1 MNSSFPRAYRRNLT
15 LGTLTLLL
23 LFTAGLP
30 AQSVWTNSAGGAWG
44 TAANWSP
51 NGIPNAV
58 DAVVTTSNA
67 LVITTNVNG
76 SGNFPYTFGILYC
89 GSGVIGGASGASSS
103 QQLKAAVSSGMPVIN
118 VAGGGTFFYSVIYG
132 SQGFNKTGAGELTFR
147 YNSYAQPFT
156 GNVLIT
162 AGMLTPQQDSSLGNA
177 TNAVIIAGGAT
188 LNGKSSVT
196 TQTLT
201 ITAARKIILNAP
213 GGAAQL
219 GTYAFGYTNI
229 IQGNISES
237 AAGSGLLIT
246 GQGAVI
252 LAGTNTY
259 TGPTTVSSGT
269 LTLTGSGALGS
280 GNYAANLA
288 ISNTASFIYHS
299 TGTQTLAGVVSGNGS
314 LMQMGP
320 GTLTL
325 AGANTGSNAI
335 LIYAGTLTL
344 GTGGA
349 LAAGSSITLAAGA
362 TLDVSGLG
370 GTANFTLGTNASL
383 TSSGNTAPATIKGG
397 AGGTVSLSNRPL
409 TLTFDG
415 TNPALTVSLGTLNLG
430 GQTITINS
438 TNTLT
443 NGTYN
448 LIRVDS
454 GNLLHSGSFVLAGTA
469 TNGAAG
475 RTLGFATNAGI
486 AYVQLILSGYTN
498 IAPPS
503 LPPLCLIRTNNNLNV
518 SWPSNGLGGVLWAQT
533 NSVNTG
539 LSTRWYPWFNPS
551 GGTNFII
558 PIGKTNPSVFFR
570 LSSGYYASYNLTN
583 MLTNWDG
590 HYELADTNVPAS
602 NAITNISDTTY
613 TWAILRGS
621 DNFSFI
627 VDNEGS
633 GPVQT
638 NGVDSKS
645 RSELYVPMHFYT
657 NGQPNTVCGHIH
669 YVIPPVTDFGSNNN
683 PYWVM
688 QVYHPTG
695 KPMCLLSLDGNGVPG
710 LGVYTYMQA
719 DGTAAGEIST
729 PFALTTPP
737 YTTLGDVRS
746 TNGFTLAFKMDFAAD
761 STNSLTAQI
770 TLNASPTNVYSA
782 TCAVPMQ
789 SSLVPFTDGSEFYLK
804 FGSYNAGGAHHH
816 AKVSVSTFDLWSETP
831 FPVTPVRG
839 VGVYYIPALQ
849 RQTNAGNYNHLN
861 IQ

>member
-1 MNSSFPRAYRRNLT
+1 MNTSFPSAYSPKIT
-15 LGTLTLLL
+15 LVTLAILFLITARLL
-23 LFTAGLP
+23 
-30 AQSVWTNSAGGAWG
+30 AQSVWTNNAAGAWG

-67 LVITTNVNG
+67 VVVTTNVNG
-76 SGNFPYTFGILYC
+76 SGSYPYTFGTLYC
-89 GSGVIGGASGASSS
+89 GSGVIGGVNGASSS
-103 QQLKAAVSSGMPVIN
+103 QQLKAAVSSGIPVIN
-118 VAGGGTFFYSVIYG
+118 VASGGTFFYSVIYG

-156 GNVLIT
+156 GNVLIS

-177 TNAVIIAGGAT
+177 TNAVIIANGAT
-188 LNGKSSVT
+188 LNGKSSVS
-196 TQTLT
+196 TQTLSVS
-201 ITAARKIILNAP
+201 AARKIILNAP

-219 GTYAFGYTNI
+219 STYAFGYTNI
-229 IQGNISES
+229 IQGNISEN

-252 LAGTNTY
+252 LAGTNNY
-259 TGPTTVSSGT
+259 TGPTTVSAGT
-269 LTLTGSGALGS
+269 VTIAGSGDLGS
-280 GNYAANLA
+280 GYYPANLA
-288 ISNTASFIYHS
+288 ISNTSAFIYHS
-299 TGTQTLAGVVSGNGS
+299 TVTQTLAGVVSGDGS

-335 LIYAGTLTL
+335 LIYAGTLAL
-344 GTGGA
+344 GTGGS

-370 GTANFTLGTNASL
+370 GTATFTLGTNASL
-383 TSSGNTAPATIKGG
+383 TASGSAAPATIKGG
-397 AGGTVSLSNRPL
+397 ASGTVSLGTRPL

-415 TNPALTVSLGTLNLG
+415 TNPALTVSPGTLNLG
-430 GQTITINS
+430 GQTITVNS
-438 TNTLT
+438 TTPLT

-448 LIRVDS
+448 LIQVGS
-454 GNLLHSGSFVLAGTA
+454 GNLLHAGSFVLAGTA
-469 TNGAAG
+469 TNGAAS

-503 LPPLCLIRTNNNLNV
+503 LPPLSLICSNFNLSI
-518 SWPSNGLGGVLWAQT
+518 SWPSNRLGGVLWAQT
-533 NSVNTG
+533 NSLSTG
-539 LSTRWYPWFNPS
+539 LSPGWHAWFNPS

-558 PIGKTNPSVFFR
+558 PINKTNPSVFFR

-602 NAITNISDTTY
+602 NALTNPSDSTY

-621 DNFSFI
+621 NGFSFI

-638 NGVDSKS
+638 NGVDLKS
-645 RSELYVPMHFYT
+645 RAELYVPMHCYT
-657 NGQPNTVCGHIH
+657 NGQANTVCGHIH
-669 YVIPPVTDFGSNNN
+669 YVIPPVTDYGSNNN

-695 KPMCLLSLDGNGVPG
+695 KPMCLLSFDGTGVPST
-710 LGVYTYMQA
+710 GVYTYMQA

-729 PFALTTPP
+729 PFTLTAPP
-737 YTTLGDVRS
+737 YTALGDVRS
-746 TNGFTLAFKMDFAAD
+746 TNGFTLAFKMDFSAD
-761 STNSLTAQI
+761 TTSSLTAQI

-782 TCAVPMQ
+782 TCSVPMQ

-816 AKVSVSTFDLWSETP
+816 AKVSVSAFDLWSETP